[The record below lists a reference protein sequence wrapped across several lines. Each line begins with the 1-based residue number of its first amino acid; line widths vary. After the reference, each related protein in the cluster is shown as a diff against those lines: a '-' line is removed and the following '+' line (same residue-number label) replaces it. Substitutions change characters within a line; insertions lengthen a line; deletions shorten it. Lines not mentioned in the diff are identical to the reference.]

1 MRCCFMLLIDK
12 TKVQELLGQVEPNI
26 DGERNKQ
33 MLTAYWLKIKTPE
46 HL

>member
-1 MRCCFMLLIDK
+1 MLLIDK

-33 MLTAYWLKIKTPE
+33 MLTAY
-46 HL
+46 